1 MVKTAEQ
8 YLSLTQKVKDMKL
21 IRYRKDRGHWQTS
34 FRVNGRKIQKKIP
47 LLKKSEKK
55 QAREYAE
62 ILYLQMMKGEI
73 LNECKT
79 TFKEA
84 WEMYA
89 DSRKTRDVGK
99 NYRRD
104 IIFEFIGD
112 KKLDEI
118 DWQDYEHLKKY
129 LKTERKCLNQ
139 SINRYYADIRAVL
152 NYAKKK
158 RIIKD
163 FPPLE
168 NLPKEKSRRPK
179 PKALS
184 FDELNAI
191 YNSLPDYLKDPF
203 EFGWRTGLRLRNIRE
218 LQRRHL
224 SKAEDGTYTIT
235 IPAEEFKRGV
245 IHHHYCTKE
254 ETEIIKRNISLE
266 HSYIFR
272 RMKKVNGAKTNNI
285 GDFKKA
291 KITSRKRVG
300 FYWTWH
306 WLRHTRAT
314 LYASEFTDKQMNALM
329 GWSPNSRISGNYS
342 HLRNEADIKAWR
354 EADSKRIGDQLVTK
368 AENSKEE

>member
-1 MVKTAEQ
+1 MRTNDHGHVTRSHKTIENHVRIIEQRLDGRRHGDMVT
-8 YLSLTQKVKDMKL
+8 
-21 IRYRKDRGHWQTS
+21 
-34 FRVNGRKIQKKIP
+34 
-47 LLKKSEKK
+47 
-55 QAREYAE
+55 EYAE
-62 ILYLQMMKGEI
+62 ILYLQMMRGEI
-73 LNECKT
+73 LNECRT

-84 WEMYA
+84 WRMYS
-89 DSRKTRDVGK
+89 DSRKSRDSGK

-104 IIFEFIGD
+104 IIFTFIGD

-118 DWQDYEHLKKY
+118 SWQDYEHLKKY
-129 LKTERKCLNQ
+129 LKTERKIPCLNQ

-152 NYAKKK
+152 NYAKKR

-168 NLPKEKSRRPK
+168 NLPKEKSRK
-179 PKALS
+179 PKARALS

-191 YNSLPDYLKDPF
+191 HNALPDYLKDPF
-203 EFGWRTGLRLRNIRE
+203 EFGWRTGLRLRNIKD

-224 SKAEDGTYTIT
+224 SKAEDGNYTIT

-272 RMKKVNGAKTNNI
+272 RMRKVNGAKTNNI

-291 KITSRKRVG
+291 KITSRKKVG

-314 LYASEFTDKQMNALM
+314 LYAPSFTDKQMNALM
-329 GWSPNSRISGNYS
+329 GWSPNSRISGNYT
-342 HLRNEADIKAWR
+342 HLRNEADIKNWR
-354 EADSKRIGDQLVTK
+354 EADSERIGDQLVTK